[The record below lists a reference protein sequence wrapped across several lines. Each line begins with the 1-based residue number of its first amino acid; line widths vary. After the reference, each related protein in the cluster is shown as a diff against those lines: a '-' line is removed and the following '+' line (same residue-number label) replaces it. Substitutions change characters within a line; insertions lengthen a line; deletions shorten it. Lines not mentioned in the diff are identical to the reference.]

1 MNQTQR
7 RLLWTRLAGIAAEH
21 GHIAC
26 LGSDGVDID
35 VRVRDPQS
43 RQLRFE
49 TQTVRN
55 LRELQEAL
63 QN

>member
-7 RLLWTRLAGIAAEH
+7 RLLWGRLAGIAAEH

-35 VRVRDPQS
+35 VRCPGS
-43 RQLRFE
+43 AIASASL
-49 TQTVRN
+49 
-55 LRELQEAL
+55 
-63 QN
+63 